1 MAHVHRWV
9 CGTQRVVAQGDLALT
24 ITVLQF
30 LSMSAVSLWV
40 ALSVQVRLI
49 PICCLPTHTSF
60 ARTTQFRRRR
70 QAELHRGGAN
80 DGGGKTGPR
89 HPATLEL
96 SKLKAQLE
104 SARAQG
110 KDLVVKN
117 MLLTNALNDVK
128 SKAQRLL
135 VENFYVATRSA
146 GLLDSYEEQITLV
159 GTAPVPALSL
169 CRVIDG
175 SFEPLLTALSSVLLS
190 LSVNLCESL

>member
-1 MAHVHRWV
+1 
-9 CGTQRVVAQGDLALT
+9 
-24 ITVLQF
+24 
-30 LSMSAVSLWV
+30 
-40 ALSVQVRLI
+40 
-49 PICCLPTHTSF
+49 
-60 ARTTQFRRRR
+60 
-70 QAELHRGGAN
+70 
-80 DGGGKTGPR
+80 
-89 HPATLEL
+89 LEL